1 MKKCMKI
8 HVLVFKQQV
17 LLFKYRYQTGP
28 NGAKTKLFWQLA
40 VVNCQ
45 DWQFIVVR
53 RIIKILFY
61 VFCWVLWQRGRER
74 N

>member
-1 MKKCMKI
+1 MKI

-17 LLFKYRYQTGP
+17 LLFKYRYQTGL
-28 NGAKTKLFWQLA
+28 NGAKTKLFWQLV

>member
-1 MKKCMKI
+1 MKI

-40 VVNCQ
+40 TVNCQ
-45 DWQFIVVR
+45 D
-53 RIIKILFY
+53 
-61 VFCWVLWQRGRER
+61 
-74 N
+74 